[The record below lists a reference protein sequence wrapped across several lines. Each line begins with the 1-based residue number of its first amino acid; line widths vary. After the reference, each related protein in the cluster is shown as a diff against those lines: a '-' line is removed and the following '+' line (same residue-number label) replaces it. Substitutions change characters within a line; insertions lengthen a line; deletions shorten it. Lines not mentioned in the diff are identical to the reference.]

1 MKKFDHSN
9 YLLNQIKDD
18 MNLKK
23 KSKLEKRCWECFGTT
38 FFTSVSGPKFRKKIV
53 MSNKYWTSNYIEE
66 HTGRLK
72 IQRGCNKL
80 PNLPEKC
87 KGKKAISKKYK
98 GEIVISK

>member
-1 MKKFDHSN
+1 
-9 YLLNQIKDD
+9 
-18 MNLKK
+18 
-23 KSKLEKRCWECFGTT
+23 
-38 FFTSVSGPKFRKKIV
+38 

>member
-1 MKKFDHSN
+1 MTWIWKKIN
-9 YLLNQIKDD
+9 LN
-18 MNLKK
+18 KK
-23 KSKLEKRCWECFGTT
+23 KNCLEYFGAT

-72 IQRGCNKL
+72 IQHGCNKL

-87 KGKKAISKKYK
+87 KGKESNFK
-98 GEIVISK
+98 EI